1 MEDFTGA
8 YLERRN
14 DVTALPVSRAI
25 AIFHLGG
32 IAIECRLKSLLL
44 GYHRINDWK
53 QQSCRIKDSMFNRP
67 IKNPSHDLVKAIEL
81 MPDLFMT
88 AKLDARFWL
97 ELANIIRPLGSTA
110 PDYISL
116 RYIPQATQPTESW
129 QQSFDYVCGWLDK
142 NEKVIL

>member
-8 YLERRN
+8 YLERKK
-14 DVTALPVSRAI
+14 DVAALPVNRAI

-44 GYHRINDWK
+44 GYHRIGDWK
-53 QQSCRIKDSMFNRP
+53 QQSCRIKDSMFNQS

-116 RYIPQATQPTESW
+116 RYIPQTAQPIESW